1 MEDILWSCFRSC
13 CIGLLLGPLALVVSL
28 AALVG
33 TPVVY
38 LGVVVVKILN
48 GLVEYISLD
57 YNSIRRTSKQPED
70 VSVLDAFA
78 LPRDLMSDA
87 LYDAVTKDNIDVLK
101 QMEGTFYVS
110 RQRVRRQRT
119 PTKNTVL
126 HLACQYGSI
135 NCVKHLL
142 TIHGSLIGKV
152 NLRGDL
158 ALHLAARQGHYDVV
172 VALIDAAK
180 SSSQEPESACKKSI
194 TLIESQVRTQNVEL
208 ETPLHDAVRY
218 NHNNVVQLLVNED
231 PNDCYCQNKRKETPL
246 YLASTRCYVD
256 IITTIFNTC
265 GWSEIDH
272 GPAGRTAL
280 HAVVLDDGKHDIL
293 RKSECVKLLT
303 DKHRDLIHRRDD
315 NGWTV
320 FHYVACNDL
329 YTIVENLVGKDKSV
343 GYLRDN
349 KYKRTALH
357 VAAYKGNVRVME
369 KLLQYYPSCWDMVD
383 KNGQNIMHI
392 AVEQNRKEVIRYILS
407 QGCKAYRNL
416 LMQRDKD
423 GNTPLH
429 LITKLGCYVQELMD
443 ERTIDWEVL
452 NGENGTPLDHL
463 MHWGK
468 ETAPLTDQAML
479 RRTLVDANVKK
490 HWHFLQ
496 ALEEGYIQNEE
507 DTKEVELYKRWI
519 STHMVV
525 AALITTVALTAGFAM
540 PGGFDGNQG
549 KAQGS
554 AVLLRKTSFEGFI
567 VTDTIALICSMSS
580 LFLYFMTTMY
590 EDVGRVRKLFFIS
603 VLLNTASI
611 IAITVAFITG
621 TYSVLDHSSALAI
634 SIIVISCSFLGI
646 AFLVFISMLITVIRI
661 LAADISVFAVL
672 KYLK

>member
-1 MEDILWSCFRSC
+1 
-13 CIGLLLGPLALVVSL
+13 
-28 AALVG
+28 
-33 TPVVY
+33 
-38 LGVVVVKILN
+38 
-48 GLVEYISLD
+48 
-57 YNSIRRTSKQPED
+57 
-70 VSVLDAFA
+70 
-78 LPRDLMSDA
+78 
-87 LYDAVTKDNIDVLK
+87 
-101 QMEGTFYVS
+101 
-110 RQRVRRQRT
+110 
-119 PTKNTVL
+119 
-126 HLACQYGSI
+126 
-135 NCVKHLL
+135 
-142 TIHGSLIGKV
+142 
-152 NLRGDL
+152 
-158 ALHLAARQGHYDVV
+158 
-172 VALIDAAK
+172 
-180 SSSQEPESACKKSI
+180 
-194 TLIESQVRTQNVEL
+194 
-208 ETPLHDAVRY
+208 
-218 NHNNVVQLLVNED
+218 
-231 PNDCYCQNKRKETPL
+231 
-246 YLASTRCYVD
+246 
-256 IITTIFNTC
+256 
-265 GWSEIDH
+265 
-272 GPAGRTAL
+272 
-280 HAVVLDDGKHDIL
+280 
-293 RKSECVKLLT
+293 
-303 DKHRDLIHRRDD
+303 
-315 NGWTV
+315 
-320 FHYVACNDL
+320 
-329 YTIVENLVGKDKSV
+329 
-343 GYLRDN
+343 
-349 KYKRTALH
+349 
-357 VAAYKGNVRVME
+357 
-369 KLLQYYPSCWDMVD
+369 
-383 KNGQNIMHI
+383 
-392 AVEQNRKEVIRYILS
+392 
-407 QGCKAYRNL
+407 
-416 LMQRDKD
+416 MQRDKD

-519 STHMVV
+519 SIHMVV

-611 IAITVAFITG
+611 ITITVAFITG

-646 AFLVFISMLITVIRI
+646 AFLVFVSMLITVIRI

>member
-1 MEDILWSCFRSC
+1 MEERLLHAAVLAHGGHDGGKTSRRS
-13 CIGLLLGPLALVVSL
+13 S
-28 AALVG
+28 
-33 TPVVY
+33 TDSY
-38 LGVVVVKILN
+38 K
-48 GLVEYISLD
+48 
-57 YNSIRRTSKQPED
+57 
-70 VSVLDAFA
+70 
-78 LPRDLMSDA
+78 
-87 LYDAVTKDNIDVLK
+87 
-101 QMEGTFYVS
+101 
-110 RQRVRRQRT
+110 
-119 PTKNTVL
+119 
-126 HLACQYGSI
+126 QYGDI
-135 NCVKHLL
+135 
-142 TIHGSLIGKV
+142 
-152 NLRGDL
+152 

-172 VALIDAAK
+172 VALINAAK
-180 SSSQEPESACKKSI
+180 SSIQKPESTSNASI
-194 TLIESQVRTQNVEL
+194 ALIQSQVSKKNMEH

-218 NHNNVVQLLVNED
+218 NHNNVVQLLVNEA
-231 PNDCYCQNKRKETPL
+231 PNAFHCQNKRKESPL
-246 YLASTRCYVD
+246 YLASTRCNID
-256 IITTIFNTC
+256 IITTILCTC
-265 GWSEIDH
+265 VWAVIGDD

-303 DKHRDLIHRRDD
+303 DKRKYLIEEQDD

-329 YTIVENLVGKDKSV
+329 YTIVENLVSEDCKSAAYVRDK
-343 GYLRDN
+343 

-369 KLLQYYPSCWDMVD
+369 KLVQYFPDCWDMVD
-383 KNGQNIMHI
+383 KNCQNIMHI
-392 AVEQNRKEVIRYILS
+392 AVEQDRKEVIRYILS
-407 QGCKAYRNL
+407 QGCKAYGNL

-463 MHWGK
+463 IHRGK

-496 ALEEGYIQNEE
+496 ALEEGYTQNEE

-549 KAQGS
+549 QSQGS
-554 AVLLRKTSFEGFI
+554 AVLLRKTSFEAFI

-580 LFLYFMTTMY
+580 LFLFFMTTMY
-590 EDVGRVRKLFFIS
+590 EDVGRVRKLFFIA

-611 IAITVAFITG
+611 ITITVAFITG

-634 SIIVISCSFLGI
+634 SIIVIACSFLGI
-646 AFLVFISMLITVIRI
+646 AFLVFISMLITVTRI
-661 LAADISVFAVL
+661 LAADISDSAISD
-672 KYLK
+672 YLLSSQTWQVAE